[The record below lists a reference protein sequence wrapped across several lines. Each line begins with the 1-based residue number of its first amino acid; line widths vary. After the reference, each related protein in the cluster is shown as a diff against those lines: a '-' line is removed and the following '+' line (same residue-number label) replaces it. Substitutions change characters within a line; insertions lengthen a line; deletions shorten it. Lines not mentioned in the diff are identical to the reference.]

1 MIAAGTI
8 IAALGLGALVGA
20 QSSGADWAWTDVS
33 AALGGE
39 VSRPAMVANQVL
51 SVQIAPS
58 RTLEW
63 HKCFD
68 CNGQCEGQLDCA
80 RLDVGIPS
88 HCWVPRQH
96 TDG

>member
-8 IAALGLGALVGA
+8 IAAVGLGALVGA
-20 QSSGADWAWTDVS
+20 QSSGAGWAWTDVS
-33 AALGGE
+33 ASLGG
-39 VSRPAMVANQVL
+39 VIPRHAMVANQVL
-51 SVQIAPS
+51 SVQIEPS

-80 RLDVGIPS
+80 RLDVGILS
-88 HCWVPRQH
+88 FC
-96 TDG
+96 